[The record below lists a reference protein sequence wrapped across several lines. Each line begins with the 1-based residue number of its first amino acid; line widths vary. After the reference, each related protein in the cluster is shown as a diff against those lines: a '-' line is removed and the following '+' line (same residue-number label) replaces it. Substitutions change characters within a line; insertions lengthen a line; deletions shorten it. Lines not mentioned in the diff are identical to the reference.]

1 MRHIIKRHLLSK
13 LKSTFF
19 LQVIGIPRDCNKYK
33 TKMSS
38 RNALNPIWEE
48 TFELDVHLPDLA
60 FLRFT
65 VVDVTSNM
73 TTAQRVVPVNRLRSG
88 YRHLRLHNEMDQP
101 LPLSQLFLCS
111 QFSEAGELQDDF
123 YSEQNNIPS
132 SEKLGRKR
140 MSFLVVHDISDAS
153 PYAILKVPENA
164 TTKDVIK
171 QAVIKGGNFKVFFPF
186 FLKF

>member
-1 MRHIIKRHLLSK
+1 M
-13 LKSTFF
+13 
-19 LQVIGIPRDCNKYK
+19 GIPRDCCKFK

-48 TFELDVHLPDLA
+48 TFELDLHLPELA
-60 FLRFT
+60 FIRFS
-65 VVDVTSNM
+65 VVDVTSNLTM
-73 TTAQRVVPVNRLRSG
+73 AQRVLPLSRLRPG

-111 QFSEAGELQDDF
+111 QFNQEIELEEEAEV
-123 YSEQNNIPS
+123 PT

-140 MSFLVVHDISDAS
+140 LSFLVVHDISDQS

-171 QAVIKGGNFKVFFPF
+171 QAVLKGGKLYKNYCI
-186 FLKF
+186 LLRSN